1 MLTLRI
7 VVKTMIMIAI
17 MIKTI
22 KMTIIIILLPLLQK
36 LEPRRALKEE
46 ERQKTWRKSDVEK
59 SCFADWVL
67 NAKKL

>member
-7 VVKTMIMIAI
+7 VVNTMIM
-17 MIKTI
+17 MTKRI

-46 ERQKTWRKSDVEK
+46 ERQKDLQKSDMEK
-59 SCFADWVL
+59 IVDLRFGF
-67 NAKKL
+67 

>member
-1 MLTLRI
+1 MLTLKI
-7 VVKTMIMIAI
+7 VLNTMIMMI

-46 ERQKTWRKSDVEK
+46 ERQKTLRKSDVEK
-59 SCFADWVL
+59 IVGF
-67 NAKKL
+67 

>member
-1 MLTLRI
+1 MLTLKI
-7 VVKTMIMIAI
+7 VVKTMIMMAI

-46 ERQKTWRKSDVEK
+46 ERQKTLRKSDLEK
-59 SCFADWVL
+59 IVDLRFGF
-67 NAKKL
+67 

>member
-7 VVKTMIMIAI
+7 VVNTMIM
-17 MIKTI
+17 MTKRI

-46 ERQKTWRKSDVEK
+46 ERQKMFQKSDVEK
-59 SCFADWVL
+59 IVFL
-67 NAKKL
+67 RFGF

>member
-46 ERQKTWRKSDVEK
+46 ERQKMFQKSDVEK
-59 SCFADWVL
+59 IVFL
-67 NAKKL
+67 RFGF

>member
-1 MLTLRI
+1 
-7 VVKTMIMIAI
+7 MIMMAI

-46 ERQKTWRKSDVEK
+46 ERQKTFQKSDVEK
-59 SCFADWVL
+59 IVGF
-67 NAKKL
+67 

>member
-7 VVKTMIMIAI
+7 VVKTMIMMAI

-46 ERQKTWRKSDVEK
+46 ERQKSLQKSDMEK
-59 SCFADWVL
+59 IVDLRFGF
-67 NAKKL
+67 

>member
-7 VVKTMIMIAI
+7 VAKTMIMMAI

-46 ERQKTWRKSDVEK
+46 ERQKTLQKSDVEK
-59 SCFADWVL
+59 
-67 NAKKL
+67 

>member
-1 MLTLRI
+1 MLTLKI

-46 ERQKTWRKSDVEK
+46 ERQKSLQKSDVEK
-59 SCFADWVL
+59 IVDLRFGF
-67 NAKKL
+67 

>member
-1 MLTLRI
+1 MLTLKI
-7 VVKTMIMIAI
+7 VVKTMIMMAI

-46 ERQKTWRKSDVEK
+46 ERQKAPQKSDVEK
-59 SCFADWVL
+59 IVGLRFGF
-67 NAKKL
+67 

>member
-1 MLTLRI
+1 MLTLKI
-7 VVKTMIMIAI
+7 VMKTMIMMAI

-46 ERQKTWRKSDVEK
+46 ERQKTLRKSDLEK
-59 SCFADWVL
+59 IVDLRFGF
-67 NAKKL
+67 